1 MSAALVTSWGMSE
14 VAHAQDWTADDSD
27 IEARK
32 IERYCALAEQSP
44 DKSYAFNQ
52 LMKTVGKGERYRA
65 LIAEYEQ
72 KAASK
77 PKNFNLQMLLGH
89 MYAYGGQTN
98 DAVTAYRRALDIKRT
113 ASAYMA
119 IAEAEAENRNFAE
132 ATSAYQA
139 ASSLNPT
146 KDQRRE
152 IWRALAEIA
161 IYRRD
166 MDTARECFGE
176 LIKLEPESLFV
187 RRELSQI
194 YAQNRM
200 YAQARAVM
208 DEALGMKSLSS
219 SEREQ
224 IELEIAVLYEQE
236 GNDDEA
242 LRRYEAL
249 SSKLGGSHWMQ
260 REILG
265 HIIDIHRRS
274 GSVAALADVL
284 QKQWKNP
291 TYDQHLELA
300 DLYDESGNDER
311 ALYHLRKAMDG
322 SPKRPE
328 GREKIIGFYRSRG
341 MMSEMF
347 KEREAQIKAIPDQ
360 PEYRFELYEAY
371 VQNRAVDKAL
381 SVLDATA
388 AAFKNDFET
397 QRRVAEAYQMHGYT
411 SKATALYENWLKRH
425 PNELEALEALGD
437 IYDGA
442 GQKQKALATWQKI
455 EQLPLNKAIKLEALA
470 RIYDEHG
477 YGEASESM
485 YARALSENPKD
496 CQAHSQYADILMR
509 NGKYDASVQVW
520 EALVSVCKTPEVRR
534 ASAQKI
540 ASIYQSRGMENK
552 ALSAYAA
559 QAEAHPDDLEK
570 VLFLAEIS
578 SALEKPQT
586 AISVTE
592 TYLSHH
598 PESTEAYQAL
608 GKLQVEAGDMA
619 LAQATL
625 TRLLDVSETEKRA
638 ALLSLAQLDLS
649 QGDLAQ
655 ARTHLEAALKLN
667 ANDAETYETLG
678 DVMFRLRLYQEAANH
693 FETAYQIDASR
704 ERAAL
709 KQATCLSILAKD
721 EEADAIYIK
730 IVSETSDESL
740 ALQAAQRA
748 IDDMTWRGAL
758 DTLAQAWLPL
768 LRSSRHKSLTIDIL
782 LQVADAQ
789 IQPAI
794 LAIQTQEA
802 SQTHDV
808 RHKLKSLSETY
819 AQVIVEG
826 LLSEEISLSTRALK
840 LSMWLSSP
848 SVVNVLSKKIETAPQ
863 TASGRALQLQA
874 LRAVAQAQSPA
885 AVVFLQS
892 CLQPTYARAVR
903 EHALWALGLI
913 VSPNAMEVL
922 RGALESDLDTFRAL
936 AVIGLVRYGAHLSD
950 VRRRL
955 TEDPSPTVRAIAAW
969 GLAFHQ
975 VVDAEAEVFQQTQQT
990 SMRPYRLWLLSR
1002 MNERRAAPQ
1011 VLEALWGGDE
1021 ANRAMALSLIRSPL
1035 KQADLTQMTQAEMLG
1050 TFIKNEG
1057 NYYMSNFDMD
1067 ELLEGFSQLALG
1079 QPSSAHVSS
1088 WLMANESFLSA
1099 QIKAFASDSGDEAL
1113 VRQARMLGDLLEWA
1127 SISDIKEDFWQR
1139 IVASLEPH
1147 LVVWMEG
1154 ASETMASLSMRVMLI
1169 AQTAERKAR
1178 VVKVAQTDRRMTRR
1192 MGAID
1197 ALGRLSD
1204 SETRGVLMALA
1215 NDPDYLVRAAV
1226 IGVLRL
1232 ENTEEKALIQ
1242 AAQND
1247 DYAVV
1252 SKTAQ
1257 VRLKGGEKTGD

>member
-1 MSAALVTSWGMSE
+1 MSAALLSSLSVSAE
-14 VAHAQDWTADDSD
+14 ACAQEWTADDSD

-32 IERYCALAEQSP
+32 IERYCELAEQSP

-52 LMKTVGKGERYRA
+52 LMKTVGKGERYRS
-65 LIAEYEQ
+65 LVAEYEK
-72 KAASK
+72 KAALK
-77 PKNFNLQMLLGH
+77 PKSFNLQMLLGH

-98 DAVTAYRRALDIKRT
+98 DAVTAYRKALAIKQT
-113 ASAYMA
+113 ATAYMA

-139 ASSLNPT
+139 AALLNPT
-146 KDQRRE
+146 KEQRRE

-166 MDTARECFGE
+166 METARECFGA
-176 LIKLEPESLFV
+176 LIQLEPESLFV

-194 YAQNRM
+194 YVQNRM
-200 YAQARAVM
+200 YAQAREVM
-208 DEALGMKSLSS
+208 DEALKMKSLST
-219 SEREQ
+219 SERDQ
-224 IELEIAVLYEQE
+224 VELEIAVLYEQE
-236 GNDDEA
+236 GNDGEA

-249 SSKLGGSHWMQ
+249 SSKLGSGHWMQ

-284 QKQWKNP
+284 EKQWKAP

-300 DLYDESGNDER
+300 DLYDECGNDER
-311 ALYHLRKAMDG
+311 ALHHLRKAIDG

-347 KEREAQIKAIPDQ
+347 KERESQIKAIPDQ

-371 VQNRAVDKAL
+371 IQNRSLAKAL
-381 SVLDATA
+381 GVLEATA
-388 AAFKNDFET
+388 AAFKNDFDT

-442 GQKQKALATWQKI
+442 GQKQKAQATWQKI

-477 YGEASESM
+477 YGELSETM

-496 CQAHSQYADILMR
+496 CQAYSQYADILMR
-509 NGKYDASVQVW
+509 NGKYDQSVQVW

-540 ASIYQSRGMENK
+540 AMIAQSRGMENK
-552 ALSAYAA
+552 ALTTYAA

-570 VLFLAEIS
+570 VLFLSEVA
-578 SALEKPQT
+578 SAMQMPQT
-586 AISVTE
+586 AISATE
-592 TYLSHH
+592 KYLTHH
-598 PESTEAYQAL
+598 PESSEAYQAL

-619 LAQATL
+619 AAQATL
-625 TRLLDVSETEKRA
+625 SKLLDVSETEKRV
-638 ALLSLAQLDLS
+638 ALLSLAQLDLN
-649 QGDLAQ
+649 QGDLEQ

-678 DVMFRLRLYQEAANH
+678 DVMFRLRLYQEAANQ
-693 FETAYQIDASR
+693 FETAYQIDVSR
-704 ERAAL
+704 ERAAM

-721 EEADAIYIK
+721 DEADAIYIK

-748 IDDMTWRGAL
+748 IDDMTWGGKL
-758 DTLAQAWLPL
+758 DSLAQAWLPL
-768 LRSSRHKSLTIDIL
+768 LRSSRHKSLIIDIL

-794 LAIQTQEA
+794 MAIQTQEA
-802 SQTHDV
+802 SQTHEV
-808 RHKLKSLSETY
+808 RHKLKTLSETY

-826 LLSEEISLSTRALK
+826 LLSDEISLSTRALK

-863 TASGRALQLQA
+863 TESGRALQLQA

-913 VSPNAMEVL
+913 ASPNAMDVL

-936 AVIGLVRYGAHLSD
+936 AVIGLVRNGAHLSD
-950 VRRRL
+950 IRRRL
-955 TEDPSPTVRAIAAW
+955 SEDPSPTVRAIAAW
-969 GLAFHQ
+969 GLAFHR
-975 VVDAEAEVFQQTQQT
+975 VTEAEAEVFQQTQPT
-990 SMRPYRLWLLSR
+990 ARRPYHLWLLSR
-1002 MNERRAAPQ
+1002 MNESRAASQ
-1011 VLEALWGGDE
+1011 VLEALWGSDE
-1021 ANRAMALSLIRSPL
+1021 ANRAMALDLIRSPF
-1035 KQADLTQMTQAEMLG
+1035 KQVDLTQMTQAEMLG
-1050 TFIKNEG
+1050 TFMKNES
-1057 NYYMSNFDMD
+1057 NYYMSHFDMD
-1067 ELLEGFSQLALG
+1067 VLLEGFSQLSLG
-1079 QPSSAHVSS
+1079 QPSLTHVSS
-1088 WLMANESFLSA
+1088 WLVANESDLA
-1099 QIKAFASDSGDEAL
+1099 IRVRGLASDSGENARA
-1113 VRQARMLGDLLEWA
+1113 RQSRMLGDLLEWS

-1139 IVASLEPH
+1139 IVALLEPQ

-1154 ASETMASLSMRVMLI
+1154 ESEAMSSLSMRALLM
-1169 AQTAERKAR
+1169 AQTSERRAR
-1178 VVKVAQTDRRMTRR
+1178 VVKVAQTDSRMARRLS
-1192 MGAID
+1192 AIE

-1226 IGVLRL
+1226 IRVLTPESR
-1232 ENTEEKALIQ
+1232 EEKALIQ

-1257 VRLKGGEKTGD
+1257 ARLKGGEKTGD